1 MHPAVLRGN
10 AATTSE
16 AEYIP
21 HIYRSFIFFVF
32 CCELPVYG
40 LYLFSVCYFPYGFKR
55 IIYTQTRVN
64 FYVINLQSLSLFLW
78 WPFIFRSFKF
88 YVNGIISD
96 ALWNCL
102 QHAFLMIEGGHLH
115 YTQSLWT
122 LIHGG
127 FMYRYYKSI
136 AYRKTRNEGSHSYNW
151 L

>member
-1 MHPAVLRGN
+1 MHPTVLCSN
-10 AATTSE
+10 AASNNE
-16 AEYIP
+16 AEYFP

-32 CCELPVYG
+32 CCELLVYG
-40 LYLFSVCYFPYGFKR
+40 LYLFCLYFPYGFKR
-55 IIYTQTRVN
+55 ILYTQTRVN
-64 FYVINLQSLSLFLW
+64 FYVINLQSVFLFLW

-102 QHAFLMIEGGHLH
+102 RHAFLMIWRGEHLY
-115 YTQSLWT
+115 YTQLLWT

-127 FMYRYYKSI
+127 FTYRYYKII
-136 AYRKTRNEGSHSYNW
+136 AYRKTRNEGSHSYIW